1 MSWLIKNKNKYN
13 YAKFQVLAIFAM
25 FSGLSL
31 TQNEIMSLEARIQTA
46 ISLGKIILQEME
58 APDFQLTLS
67 RIKNENGWFSDD
79 NVRNALQNIV
89 AGYLDEHALRKW
101 QSNYA
106 FEEPTE
112 RKKVGI
118 IAAGNIPAVSFN
130 DLLCVYLSGHIAQL
144 KLSSTDTTLLLWLIE
159 ILYRIDS
166 NANQRVFV
174 SERLKDVDALIATG
188 SDNSAKYFDYYFQHV
203 PKIIRKNRSS
213 IAILTGNESKIDLS
227 NLGNDIF
234 FYFGLGCRNVSKVLV
249 PQNYDFTP
257 FFEAIEYWNTIL
269 IHHKYNNNYSYNK
282 SVLLVNREEHL
293 DNGFLLV
300 RPSTQLV
307 SPISVLFHETYQSE
321 ADLEAI
327 LKVHEEKIQCVI
339 GKKDFLP
346 NLQTSLIPFG
356 DAQVPTLLD
365 YADGVDTFAFL
376 LSI

>member
-1 MSWLIKNKNKYN
+1 
-13 YAKFQVLAIFAM
+13 M
-25 FSGLSL
+25 FSGLYF
-31 TQNEIMSLEARIQTA
+31 TPNKIMSLESRIQTA
-46 ISLGKIILQEME
+46 ISLGKAILQQIEE
-58 APDFQLTLS
+58 PDFQLTLS
-67 RIKNENGWFSDD
+67 RIRNENGWFSDD

-89 AGYLDEHALRKW
+89 AGYLNESALRNW
-101 QSNYA
+101 QSKYA
-106 FEEPTE
+106 FQEPDKP
-112 RKKVGI
+112 KKVGI

-144 KLSSTDTTLLLWLIE
+144 KLSSTDTHLMLWLIE
-159 ILYRIDS
+159 MLYRLDS
-166 NANQRVFV
+166 EANQRVLV

-188 SDNSAKYFDYYFQHV
+188 SDNSAKYFDYYFQHI

-213 IAILTGNESKIDLS
+213 IAILTGKESKIDLA

-249 PQNYDFTP
+249 PQNYDFVP

-307 SPISVLFHETYQSE
+307 SPISVVFHETYSSQE
-321 ADLEAI
+321 ELESI
-327 LKVHEEKIQCVI
+327 LNIHEEKIQCVI

-346 NLQTSLIPFG
+346 TLQTSLIPFG

-376 LSI
+376 LAL